1 MHPLA
6 KSKKKKLRLRFKP
19 WITLGLQKSISI
31 KNSLF
36 SKFIKSNDI
45 NQRNEMHIK
54 YKQYRNLIST
64 LLKRSKCLYFTKFFN
79 DNLNNLKN
87 TWKGIK
93 NLISLKNVSHSSPS
107 SIYYNNKTVTSPFE
121 IANAFNNYFSNV
133 ALDIQSSIKYSAKK
147 FHEFLPPL
155 NIKYFSIT
163 Y

>member
-45 NQRNEMHIK
+45 NQKKEKHIK

-64 LLKRSKCLYFTKFFN
+64 LPKRSKRSYFTKFFH
-79 DNLNNLKN
+79 DILNNLKN
-87 TWKGIK
+87 AWKSIK
-93 NLISLKNVSHSSPS
+93 ILTSLKTVSHSSPS
-107 SIYYNNKTVTSPFE
+107 SIYCNNKTVTSPFE
-121 IANAFNNYFSNV
+121 IASAFNDYFSN
-133 ALDIQSSIKYSAKK
+133 KYSVLYQILCK
-147 FHEFLPPL
+147 E
-155 NIKYFSIT
+155 IS
-163 Y
+163 